1 MRSVLPPLD
10 FCIYIYILRS
20 IILIEKW
27 IAILHVVCVRG
38 WAKKRVMGK
47 GQRPQSTLP
56 MLSGRSPCLL
66 RLLCA
71 DVRSLDG
78 FASHSWRLWF
88 DYNVEMNYYMAPKAN
103 RPELTGSLS
112 KSLTTAAALE
122 QLRQNGLTMAFNHTN
137 MSWDGAFGVSVS
149 HFFSSAAPLAA
160 LPQAGCCRDVNGYG
174 CARGHLGCG

>member
-1 MRSVLPPLD
+1 M
-10 FCIYIYILRS
+10 YIYILRS

-56 MLSGRSPCLL
+56 MLSRRSPCLL

-160 LPQAGCCRDVNGYG
+160 LPQAGCCRDVNGHR